1 MTRWEYAHLSAG
13 FDGQSQEWT
22 LTLRVPTRN
31 VEQRSAKGIAWIFD
45 ILNELGR
52 QGWELVDRT
61 ATSTGG
67 NAFVAGWQ
75 FIFKRP
81 APGFSA
87 SPPPPPVRST
97 GDRRG
102 M

>member
-13 FDGQSQEWT
+13 FDGVSQLWT
-22 LTLRVPTRN
+22 LTLRLPGLA
-31 VEQRSAKGIAWIFD
+31 VEKRTAGGIGWVSD

-52 QGWELVDRT
+52 VGWELIDRT

-67 NAFVAGWQ
+67 NAYVAGWQ

-81 APGFSA
+81 
-87 SPPPPPVRST
+87 VE
-97 GDRRG
+97 
-102 M
+102 